1 MNIER
6 VIKRIKD
13 EIMAASAAIEDDGEN
28 DKYAEGKRL
37 AYTNALAIIL
47 DIYSSEYIAENGGI
61 DNR

>member
-1 MNIER
+1 MNIEH
-6 VIKRIKD
+6 VINRIKD

-37 AYTNALAIIL
+37 AHTNALAIIL

-61 DNR
+61 DNQ